1 MHRFCSMFQTRKLE
15 EQLDDELQFHV
26 EMRTREFIADGM
38 DAEEARYR
46 ARRQFGNQLLLKER
60 TRDMDTIGWLE
71 TLWQD
76 LRFASR
82 MLRTSPG
89 FTTTVVVSITLG
101 IAANTTVFSI
111 VNGLLLSALPVTE
124 PQRLLSF
131 NQSSSLSYPDYAD
144 YRDHTKDV
152 FQGVCAHFPLVA
164 ASLGEVG
171 EPERIWGQLAT
182 GNYFPTVGVR
192 MAVGRAFLPEEDQV
206 PGRNPVV
213 VLGNSLCR
221 RRYASNPGIVGR
233 TVVLNNLRYT
243 VVGVAPPGFYG
254 TVRGILP
261 EFWVPLS
268 MAGQIVPDMASARDE
283 RNSQWLVI
291 DARLKPGVSRSQ
303 ALAAVNVIKKR
314 LDATYRKSEKN
325 PSPVTL
331 SAAGGLPGDAAQE
344 FALGLVGIL
353 SVVVGLVLLIAC
365 ANVANLLLA
374 RASVRQKEIGVRL
387 AIGASRGRLIRQ
399 LLTESIL
406 LSVLGAAAGFLL
418 AIAALHPLSHLELPL
433 PIPIGLSFT
442 PDARVLIFTASLS
455 VLTGVIFGLAPA
467 LRATRPDL
475 VATLKE
481 QAGISG
487 GMRAFGL
494 RNVLAVTQVALS
506 FVLLIGSGLFL
517 RSLRNASSIDLGMRP
532 ENVLIMAVQP
542 KLHNYS
548 ADKTKQFLS
557 QLRERVSALPSV
569 TSVSFLDIVPL
580 SIGGWNAGIRPKGDK
595 DGAKKTF
602 THVYHVGSQ
611 FFITMGIP
619 LLRGRDFNPRPGT
632 ESVAIINEKLAKAMF
647 TDQNPLGRQLQMDSN
662 VYQVIGI
669 AKNSKSRTL
678 GEEPKSVAY
687 LPLEQH
693 PEAVDSLFG
702 ISILVKTRA
711 NPRTLI
717 RAVRAQVGALD
728 PNLAVFGIETMQE
741 HVDKSLLV
749 PRLSAILLGVFG
761 GVGLTLAA
769 VGLYGVLSFS
779 ARRRTRE
786 IGIRMALGA
795 HAGEVLRM
803 VGRQGLVLVSVGLTI
818 GLAISLAIWR
828 FAASF
833 LYGISATDEVTFIGV
848 ATVLLAVA
856 LIAVL
861 LPARRA
867 SQVDPMEA
875 LRYE

>member
-1 MHRFCSMFQTRKLE
+1 
-15 EQLDDELQFHV
+15 
-26 EMRTREFIADGM
+26 
-38 DAEEARYR
+38 
-46 ARRQFGNQLLLKER
+46 
-60 TRDMDTIGWLE
+60 
-71 TLWQD
+71 
-76 LRFASR
+76 
-82 MLRTSPG
+82 
-89 FTTTVVVSITLG
+89 
-101 IAANTTVFSI
+101 
-111 VNGLLLSALPVTE
+111 
-124 PQRLLSF
+124 
-131 NQSSSLSYPDYAD
+131 
-144 YRDHTKDV
+144 
-152 FQGVCAHFPLVA
+152 
-164 ASLGEVG
+164 
-171 EPERIWGQLAT
+171 
-182 GNYFPTVGVR
+182 
-192 MAVGRAFLPEEDQV
+192 
-206 PGRNPVV
+206 
-213 VLGNSLCR
+213 
-221 RRYASNPGIVGR
+221 
-233 TVVLNNLRYT
+233 
-243 VVGVAPPGFYG
+243 
-254 TVRGILP
+254 
-261 EFWVPLS
+261 
-268 MAGQIVPDMASARDE
+268 
-283 RNSQWLVI
+283 
-291 DARLKPGVSRSQ
+291 
-303 ALAAVNVIKKR
+303 
-314 LDATYRKSEKN
+314 
-325 PSPVTL
+325 
-331 SAAGGLPGDAAQE
+331 
-344 FALGLVGIL
+344 
-353 SVVVGLVLLIAC
+353 
-365 ANVANLLLA
+365 VANLLLA